1 MSSNVLPPI
10 EQWPN
15 RPIVVRRGEGSLM
28 SDSTAEQL
36 TELRQPVNI
45 HAQQSLA
52 DGSLEYDPRG
62 QLNITDCDSFLFTD
76 ILGSLIPIDSDLF
89 QGYMRINVKGISGLT
104 PNYFDNKK
112 REFEIIV
119 QGKFKHSVHGDKVF
133 TGQVFEETRIKIQHP
148 WLIQSILYLIRTFLK
163 DIQVEADARPQ
174 YIISPALTTMQIISN
189 YTVYVNILCR
199 VSSSLLYTVL

>member
-62 QLNITDCDSFLFTD
+62 QLNILQIVTRFY
-76 ILGSLIPIDSDLF
+76 SLIF
-89 QGYMRINVKGISGLT
+89 
-104 PNYFDNKK
+104 
-112 REFEIIV
+112 
-119 QGKFKHSVHGDKVF
+119 
-133 TGQVFEETRIKIQHP
+133 
-148 WLIQSILYLIRTFLK
+148 
-163 DIQVEADARPQ
+163 
-174 YIISPALTTMQIISN
+174 
-189 YTVYVNILCR
+189 
-199 VSSSLLYTVL
+199 